1 MQDGL
6 VFENG
11 ELIYYR
17 NGQPKHA
24 GVIKI
29 DGDIYYISSGGR
41 AVRGQH
47 IVHRE
52 MGNGILQRGTYTFG
66 EDGKLVKGSYI
77 APRKP
82 RKQKKKKSWR
92 QLKRQCRRFL
102 RAYPQI
108 LPVMALVLLLCIFAV
123 FLGASLFGGGAA
135 YPGDDGLSQSFEIDD
150 VDDGIGEIVPP

>member
-6 VFENG
+6 YFENG
-11 ELIYYR
+11 ELIYYH

-29 DGDIYYISSGGR
+29 GGDIYYISSGGR

-82 RKQKKKKSWR
+82 RKQKKKKNWN
-92 QLKRQCRRFL
+92 QLKRQYRRFL
-102 RAYPQI
+102 GTYPQI
-108 LPVMALVLLLCIFAV
+108 IRVIVLVLLLCIFAV
-123 FLGASLFGGGAA
+123 FLGTSLFGGGTASS
-135 YPGDDGLSQSFEIDD
+135 GDGGLSQSFEIDD
-150 VDDGIGEIVPP
+150 VDDRIGEIVPP